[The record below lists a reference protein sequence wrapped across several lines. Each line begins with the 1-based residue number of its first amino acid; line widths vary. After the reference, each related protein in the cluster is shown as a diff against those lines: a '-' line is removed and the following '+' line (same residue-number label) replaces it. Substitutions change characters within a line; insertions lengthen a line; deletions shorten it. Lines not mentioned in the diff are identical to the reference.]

1 MLFEVE
7 VVAGENSPMDLNRV
21 FDLLS
26 EPRPIRRVFTADRM
40 DVDMWCEVTGW
51 SEAGPCPGL
60 RSAVGR
66 LRRWHGSSHLRR

>member
-26 EPRPIRRVFTADRM
+26 APRPIRRVFTADR
-40 DVDMWCEVTGW
+40 WTLTCGAT
-51 SEAGPCPGL
+51 
-60 RSAVGR
+60 
-66 LRRWHGSSHLRR
+66 